1 MKKKSLFLFGLALVL
16 YFGST
21 ASAITAEEECHSG
34 GTSWDGDTSSCH
46 GEVCVTAY
54 QLNPLTAVV
63 TQTNGYGGKHDCDAP
78 RIAETAQD
86 GWNTRVIKMCAG
98 FGARSPSGAGNAGKR
113 GTVRCHLSVDHRD
126 AP

>member
-78 RIAETAQD
+78 RRTK
-86 GWNTRVIKMCAG
+86 RVGRTVLASGDRRRCQV
-98 FGARSPSGAGNAGKR
+98 GASGRRLARASD
-113 GTVRCHLSVDHRD
+113 HL
-126 AP
+126 A